1 VAEPETA
8 ETEHDDEDEE
18 EHLDP
23 EHAARRRLA
32 LAQIRQYP
40 DPVLRLKAHDVEDFD
55 ADLQRLVER
64 MNALMLDAG
73 GAGLAATQVGIL
85 RRLFVFRPAEADAP
99 IAVANPVILARSDET
114 EADDEGCLSLPGV
127 LVPVERS
134 QSVTLEGRDA
144 AGGKVTLELEGFDA
158 RVCQHEVDH
167 LDGVLMLDRTT
178 EDARRTALGV
188 LRGWP
193 VLGARA

>member
-1 VAEPETA
+1 VAEPETPG
-8 ETEHDDEDEE
+8 TEHDDDEEE

-40 DPVLRLKAHDVEDFD
+40 DPVLRLAARDVEEFD
-55 ADLQRLVER
+55 TDLQRLVDR

-99 IAVANPVILARSDET
+99 IAVANPVILARSEELETDE
-114 EADDEGCLSLPGV
+114 EGCLSLPGV

-134 QSVTLEGRDA
+134 QSVTLEGQDA
-144 AGGKVTLELEGFDA
+144 TGAKVTLELEGFDA

-178 EDARRTALGV
+178 EGARRTALGV
-188 LRGWP
+188 LRGRP